1 MSTDKSHSEELAVY
15 WAQHQPVVARYISSL
30 ISNFQD
36 VDDILQ
42 NVAMVTVRK
51 FDEYDREKPFAFW
64 AIGIARNMVLKY
76 YSEKKHRGH
85 LILDHRAVEAI
96 SDIYE
101 REFDRISHHHD
112 IAQSALERC
121 MQQLKGRG
129 KKVLEMYYLRELS
142 PVRIAQQ
149 LGITRNNVFVSLHR
163 VRVALRECVHN
174 QLQQGRS

>member
-1 MSTDKSHSEELAVY
+1 MSIDKSHSEELAVY

-42 NVAMVTVRK
+42 DVAVVTVKK
-51 FDEYDREKPFAFW
+51 FEEYDHEKPFASW

-76 YSEKKHRGH
+76 YSEKRQQGH
-85 LILDHRAVEAI
+85 LVLDQRAVEAI
-96 SDIYE
+96 SDVYE
-101 REFDRISHHHD
+101 REFDRVSRHHD
-112 IAQSALERC
+112 IAQNALDGC
-121 MQQLKGRG
+121 MQQLKGRW

-142 PVRIAQQ
+142 PARISQQ

-163 VRVALRECVHN
+163 VRGALRECVRN
-174 QLQQGRS
+174 KMQQDRS